1 MRDRFA
7 RLFDR
12 WWVIPRKK
20 SGYWEYERRKKD
32 VIQIKR
38 FLNPSGENVWRLEPM
53 LKTIR
58 QNNNA
63 LAWVLGY
70 AHDIDKRLP
79 WTRCA
84 KAGQQRSGEALTMA
98 TD

>member
-1 MRDRFA
+1 
-7 RLFDR
+7 
-12 WWVIPRKK
+12 
-20 SGYWEYERRKKD
+20 
-32 VIQIKR
+32 
-38 FLNPSGENVWRLEPM
+38 M

-58 QNNNA
+58 QDNNA